1 MGGGVSTLNPVNAAK
16 ITHALRERY
25 HECKLNPEWTDA
37 DIQDNLTTEY
47 TRLIHHLLEEQI
59 SCEFFEK
66 QDKSVNISSTY
77 AAKQSHG
84 IEASESHLLK
94 KSASGKFASMGTR
107 SKLSR
112 RRSFD
117 KSFLKHVTPP
127 KKVKSPSKDEVP
139 IQSITSNH
147 DTPDEPTIDVW
158 DSVTEQP
165 YCKVCSMAFKSVA
178 FLDRHVKYSVLH
190 AKSVGAASIPFEKP
204 YEEGTDYKLIYSG
217 CKFFWRT
224 REEVELFMYLHVDSQ
239 AIEVIAFD
247 LLNSSLRELPRIYLS
262 HPIIVSLAEAS
273 FLSQVAIMKER
284 HAIEKMVKLNEA
296 SDQSMLERKSE
307 DARDDD
313 DKVDAPV
320 FDAFKEVATF
330 IIQRLQF
337 QASADILN
345 RLSSSLVSKAVVFS
359 SHPSDGDR
367 VLAAVLPLPP
377 IQLRPVRVVRRRRTN
392 GQEEVL
398 AQQDLVNKDLE
409 AIAYNTS
416 MAEKYQSQSQL

>member
-1 MGGGVSTLNPVNAAK
+1 MSTLNTDNARK
-16 ITHALRERY
+16 LTHALRVRY
-25 HECKLNPEWTDA
+25 QECKLNLEWTDA
-37 DIQDNLTTEY
+37 DIQANLTTEY
-47 TRLIHHLLEEQI
+47 TRLMQHLLEEQT

-66 QDKSVNISSTY
+66 QDKSMNTS
-77 AAKQSHG
+77 KHSHSN
-84 IEASESHLLK
+84 EASMSESHLLK

-117 KSFLKHVTPP
+117 KSFANHVTLTV
-127 KKVKSPSKDEVP
+127 KVPIKVQSPSKDEVP
-139 IQSITSNH
+139 ILSIPSNH
-147 DTPDEPTIDVW
+147 DTPVEPTVDVW

-190 AKSVGAASIPFEKP
+190 AKSVGVVSIPCEKP

-224 REEVELFMYLHVDSQ
+224 REEIELSMYLHVDSE

-247 LLNSSLRELPRIYLS
+247 LLNASLRELPRIYLS
-262 HPIIVSLAEAS
+262 HPIIASLAEAS

-284 HAIEKMVKLNEA
+284 HAIEKTAHLHEA
-296 SDQSMLERKSE
+296 SDQSMLERKSG

-313 DKVDAPV
+313 DRVDEPV

-330 IIQRLQF
+330 IVQRLQF

-345 RLSSSLVSKAVVFS
+345 GLSSSAVSKAVVFS

-367 VLAAVLPLPP
+367 VLAAVLHLPP
-377 IQLRPVRVVRRRRTN
+377 TQLRPVRVVRRRRTN

>member
-1 MGGGVSTLNPVNAAK
+1 MSTLNSVNAAK
-16 ITHALRERY
+16 LTHALRERY
-25 HECKLNPEWTDA
+25 QECKLNPEWTDA
-37 DIQDNLTTEY
+37 DIQANLTTEY
-47 TRLIHHLLEEQI
+47 TRLMQHLLEEQS

-66 QDKSVNISSTY
+66 QDKSVNASSNN
-77 AAKQSHG
+77 AS
-84 IEASESHLLK
+84 ISESHLQK
-94 KSASGKFASMGTR
+94 KSTSGKFASMGTR

-117 KSFLKHVTPP
+117 KSFANHVTPP
-127 KKVKSPSKDEVP
+127 KKVQSPSKEEVP
-139 IQSITSNH
+139 LQSIPSIH
-147 DTPDEPTIDVW
+147 DIPDEATVDVW

-190 AKSVGAASIPFEKP
+190 AKSVGAVGIPSEKP

-224 REEVELFMYLHVDSQ
+224 REEVELSMYLHVDSQ

-247 LLNSSLRELPRIYLS
+247 LLNASLRELPRIYLS
-262 HPIIVSLAEAS
+262 HPIIASLAEAS
-273 FLSQVAIMKER
+273 FLSQMAIMKER
-284 HAIEKMVKLNEA
+284 RAIEKMVHLNDA
-296 SDQSMLERKSE
+296 SDQSTLERKSG

-313 DKVDAPV
+313 DRVDAPV

-330 IIQRLQF
+330 IVQRLQF
-337 QASADILN
+337 QAAADILN
-345 RLSSSLVSKAVVFS
+345 GLSSSAVSKAVVFS

-377 IQLRPVRVVRRRRTN
+377 TQLRPVRVVRRRRTN

-409 AIAYNTS
+409 AIAYKTS